1 MAYLGFILIVQLILF
16 VIKFFV
22 LIGDTAMAS
31 QPDLQCQDKDL
42 KYLRKGK
49 LHSLKGGSWP
59 GEVILNNR

>member
-1 MAYLGFILIVQLILF
+1 MAYLGFMLIVQLILF

-22 LIGDTAMAS
+22 LIIGDIAMVS

-59 GEVILNNR
+59 

>member
-1 MAYLGFILIVQLILF
+1 MLIVQLILF

-22 LIGDTAMAS
+22 LIIGDTAMAS

-49 LHSLKGGSWP
+49 LQFKRRFMVLRGDP
-59 GEVILNNR
+59 Q